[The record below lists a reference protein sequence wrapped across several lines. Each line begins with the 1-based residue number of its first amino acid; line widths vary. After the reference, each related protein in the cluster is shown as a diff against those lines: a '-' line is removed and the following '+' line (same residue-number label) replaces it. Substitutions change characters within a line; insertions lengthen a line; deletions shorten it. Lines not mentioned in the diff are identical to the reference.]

1 MFGSVR
7 QSVTSK
13 VLSNTFRMTHAV
25 VASLPLMI
33 INIVSLI
40 NVLRV
45 DGLEDYAIDFTLL
58 HDHMSDGK
66 YDFTDFLFD
75 IKIILFSV
83 HMHGLA
89 FFFSFFNFA
98 RAASLF
104 NERLTYTMLFT
115 TVALPFTILTSLSRV
130 ILVAIV
136 VAFIEPE
143 WTAILLAG

>member
-66 YDFTDFLFD
+66 YDFTDFFQ
-75 IKIILFSV
+75 V
-83 HMHGLA
+83 
-89 FFFSFFNFA
+89 
-98 RAASLF
+98 
-104 NERLTYTMLFT
+104 
-115 TVALPFTILTSLSRV
+115 
-130 ILVAIV
+130 
-136 VAFIEPE
+136 
-143 WTAILLAG
+143 

>member
-1 MFGSVR
+1 
-7 QSVTSK
+7 
-13 VLSNTFRMTHAV
+13 
-25 VASLPLMI
+25 
-33 INIVSLI
+33 
-40 NVLRV
+40 
-45 DGLEDYAIDFTLL
+45 
-58 HDHMSDGK
+58 
-66 YDFTDFLFD
+66 
-75 IKIILFSV
+75 
-83 HMHGLA
+83 MHGLA

-136 VAFIEPE
+136 IAFIEPE